1 MPRSIATN
9 GFGASLGFAGWPRHC
24 TKGSSNTASIA
35 LAPEVVP
42 GRKRMARVGARGESV
57 AALARR
63 YKVAPA
69 QLARWNGVSAQAS
82 FKAGQQVVVGIVAPK
97 PAARGRAATVARA
110 PASHPRKTGKA
121 APRAVAKAAPPRKA
135 VKVARH

>member
-1 MPRSIATN
+1 MQSDVSEHVAD
-9 GFGASLGFAGWPRHC
+9 
-24 TKGSSNTASIA
+24 TASIE

-42 GRKRMARVGARGESV
+42 GRKRMARVGTRGESV

-69 QLARWNGVSAQAS
+69 QLARWNGVSPQAS
-82 FKAGQQVVVGIVAPK
+82 FKAGQQVVVGFAAPRS
-97 PAARGRAATVARA
+97 AARGRATSVARA
-110 PASHPRKTGKA
+110 PATSPRKTGKA

-135 VKVARH
+135 VKVARR